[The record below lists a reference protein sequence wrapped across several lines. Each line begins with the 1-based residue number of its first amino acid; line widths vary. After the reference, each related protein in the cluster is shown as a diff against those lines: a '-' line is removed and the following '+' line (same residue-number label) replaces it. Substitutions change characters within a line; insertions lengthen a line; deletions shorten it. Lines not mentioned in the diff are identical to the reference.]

1 VLECYGFSQESSK
14 SSPTWTKDML
24 KLNREKMATTFE
36 THFIQTS
43 KAVEERKNP
52 YGKRS

>member
-24 KLNREKMATTFE
+24 KLYREKMATTFE
-36 THFIQTS
+36 THSIQTS

-52 YGKRS
+52 YERKS